1 MRIKTKITIFFI
13 IVGIILFLLWYTGII
28 DTISTALSAIIS
40 IFVGHA
46 TYKKKA
52 IEEEQKRVR
61 EKIKKLKKAKLK
73 MEFERNLHD
82 EEVKKINEK
91 DYSNMSIDEL
101 IAHANERESKRA
113 DKAD

>member
-1 MRIKTKITIFFI
+1 MRIKTKIAIFFI
-13 IVGIILFLLWYTGII
+13 VVGIGLFLLWYSGII
-28 DTISTALSAIIS
+28 DTISAALGTIIS
-40 IFVGHA
+40 LFAGSV

-52 IEEEQKRVR
+52 IEEEQARIR
-61 EKIKKLKKAKLK
+61 ERIKELKKAKLK
-73 MEFERNLHD
+73 IEFERNLHD
-82 EEVKKINEK
+82 EEVKRVNEK